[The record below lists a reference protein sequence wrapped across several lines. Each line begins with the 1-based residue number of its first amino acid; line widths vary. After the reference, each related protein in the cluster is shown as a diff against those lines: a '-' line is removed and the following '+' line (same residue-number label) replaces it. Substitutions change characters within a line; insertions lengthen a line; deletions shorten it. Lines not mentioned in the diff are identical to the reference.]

1 MKRGFLSKL
10 YMSIRRRL
18 VGLSFPVEDDLFRC
32 FSFDAQGALAQS
44 LVSDEL
50 QIVHVRLGN
59 KRFAAY
65 VYSIRLNRLLGEIG
79 KQLTQDLLK
88 IFGKGFCLDGE
99 IAEISKDDGEKFRCS
114 VRVFDTSSMM
124 KPYLEELPYLFS
136 ERNE

>member
-10 YMSIRRRL
+10 YMSIRRL
-18 VGLSFPVEDDLFRC
+18 FVGLSFPIEDDLFRC
-32 FSFDAQGALAQS
+32 FSFDSQGALAQS
-44 LVSDEL
+44 APGDEL
-50 QIVHVRLGN
+50 QIVHIKLEE
-59 KRFAAY
+59 KRFASY

-99 IAEISKDDGEKFRCS
+99 IAEISKDDGEKFRCV
-114 VRVFDTSSMM
+114 VRVFDTSDMM